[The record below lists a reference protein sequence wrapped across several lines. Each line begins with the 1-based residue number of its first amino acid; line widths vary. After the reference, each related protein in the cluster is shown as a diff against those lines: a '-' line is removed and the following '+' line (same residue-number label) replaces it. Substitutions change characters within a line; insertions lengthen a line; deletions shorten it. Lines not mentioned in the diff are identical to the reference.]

1 MCSDNVAYKKG
12 ASSIARIQKRARSKH
27 FTNEYTLALVDTK
40 SRLTDQYWKT
50 YWCGDEIRETSDGR
64 FLSKFCEKR
73 WCTTCNRIRTARLLN
88 TYMPLVNQW
97 NEPTL
102 TTLTRKN
109 IPLEQLNSEVG
120 NLVKLFQKCKD
131 NLRRTY
137 KIKLKG
143 TRNMET
149 TFNPKTK
156 EFNVH
161 FHCIIEGKQNAETLV
176 KLWVKTSNKDG
187 HRAELQAQD
196 TRSIGKDA
204 KDLIEA
210 FKYSNKI
217 VNTVTVNGKKE
228 RRIYA
233 YAFDA
238 INQAMLRRRA
248 FQTFGFTK
256 ADSAEVEKAMQE
268 LDETINKRLEAIKE
282 KSLKEKAVS
291 ELKSLISSI
300 KDPIKR
306 AEFIDEYLELSQ
318 SLESDQGDIVVNSF
332 QWHHSATD
340 WVTKDGELLTGYEP
354 SESMKELISGIVRK
368 PIKSPTSSL

>member
-1 MCSDNVAYKKG
+1 
-12 ASSIARIQKRARSKH
+12 
-27 FTNEYTLALVDTK
+27 
-40 SRLTDQYWKT
+40 
-50 YWCGDEIRETSDGR
+50 
-64 FLSKFCEKR
+64 
-73 WCTTCNRIRTARLLN
+73 
-88 TYMPLVNQW
+88 MPLVNQW